1 VTAHDVLDILR
12 QKGPQ
17 TGWEL
22 LEQTGL
28 EALPLWQAC
37 VRTSQLRSEC
47 IGRRYVRLDRTVEGY
62 ARLSPSIRREF
73 LTYTILGLE
82 EQQAGLEARAQQ
94 LRKEISRISRNKRDV
109 AKNAIADTVPSL
121 AEWGSISERVCFIIA
136 GDIVYDMAHAVPR
149 PEISTGRMVQGS
161 DLDIIVIAEDSV
173 PQEALNAL
181 DAAILKRK
189 YLLLIQP
196 NYQEEIDYIV
206 KHMAKVRQQ
215 LQFDSFRH
223 MIASKIIHEGEFLY
237 GSEAVF
243 RQAKAL
249 VAEFGIPEKLARLEQ
264 RAAADRVEAEK
275 RLLQSDAAAIDSASL
290 NLFYTHEEGD
300 EIY

>member
-1 VTAHDVLDILR
+1 
-12 QKGPQ
+12 
-17 TGWEL
+17 
-22 LEQTGL
+22 
-28 EALPLWQAC
+28 
-37 VRTSQLRSEC
+37 
-47 IGRRYVRLDRTVEGY
+47 
-62 ARLSPSIRREF
+62 
-73 LTYTILGLE
+73 
-82 EQQAGLEARAQQ
+82 
-94 LRKEISRISRNKRDV
+94 
-109 AKNAIADTVPSL
+109 
-121 AEWGSISERVCFIIA
+121 
-136 GDIVYDMAHAVPR
+136 
-149 PEISTGRMVQGS
+149 MVQGS
-161 DLDIIVIAEDSV
+161 DLDIIVIADDSV

-215 LQFDSFRH
+215 LQFDSFQH

-237 GSEAVF
+237 GSQTVF

-249 VAEFGIPEKLARLEQ
+249 VAEFGVPEKLALLEQ
-264 RAAADRVEAEK
+264 SATADRMEAEK

>member
-1 VTAHDVLDILR
+1 
-12 QKGPQ
+12 
-17 TGWEL
+17 L
-22 LEQTGL
+22 LENAHM

-37 VRTSQLRSEC
+37 RQTSQLRAEC

-82 EQQAGLEARAQQ
+82 EQQAELEARAQK
-94 LRKEISRISRNKRDV
+94 LRKEISLISRNKRDV

-121 AEWGSISERVCFIIA
+121 PDWRSISERVCFIIA

-149 PEISTGRMVQGS
+149 PEVSTGRMVQGS
-161 DLDIIVIAEDSV
+161 DLDIIVIADDSV
-173 PQEALNAL
+173 PQEALHAL

-215 LQFDSFRH
+215 LQFDSFQH

-237 GSEAVF
+237 GSEAVYQ
-243 RQAKAL
+243 QAKAL
-249 VAEFGIPEKLARLEQ
+249 EAQFGVPEKLALLEQ
-264 RAAADRVEAEK
+264 RAIADRMEAEK
-275 RLLQSDAAAIDSASL
+275 RLLQSDASAIDSASL